1 MKMSPSLGP
10 QLERGPNYIATLLCR
25 ESVDLRPFE
34 NLRYRFTCYKTETF
48 SLETSLYLIHP

>member
-48 SLETSLYLIHP
+48 